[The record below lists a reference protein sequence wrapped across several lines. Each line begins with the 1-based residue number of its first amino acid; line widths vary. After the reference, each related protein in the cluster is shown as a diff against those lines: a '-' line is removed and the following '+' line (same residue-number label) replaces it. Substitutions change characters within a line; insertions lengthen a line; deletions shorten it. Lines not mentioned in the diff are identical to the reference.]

1 MYCVIQELKLK
12 RADAFGACKDLEVS
26 TNPFN
31 YTRTI
36 PQYGYFDGEERF
48 ERPIKNAYKISIHES
63 KRIKGVVTK
72 KQFVVTTVNYYTFA
86 TDWFV
91 IGEYDEKIS
100 DIAAK
105 LNTDCDTIYNL
116 IENKVSPLAQ
126 RIRDEFMQTE
136 EYAASQKHKAII
148 SEYKTQKALFAKQY
162 NVPDSEYDYCFN
174 VFGEMVNAEHYKTIA
189 NGESIQSTFW
199 QFQTTQTEPNLLQG
213 VC

>member
-12 RADAFGACKDLEVS
+12 RTDAFGACKDLEVS

-86 TDWFV
+86 TDWFRV
-91 IGEYDEKIS
+91 GEYYEKIS
-100 DIAAK
+100 DIADK
-105 LNTDCDTIYNL
+105 LNTDYDTIYNL

-126 RIRDEFMQTE
+126 SIRNEFMQTE
-136 EYAASQKHKAII
+136 EYAATQNRKAVIA
-148 SEYKTQKALFAKQY
+148 EYKTQKALFAEKY
-162 NVPDSEYDYCFN
+162 NMPDSEYDYCFN
-174 VFGEMVNAEHYKTIA
+174 VFGEVVNAEHYKRIT
-189 NGESIQSTFW
+189 NGESIQGTFR
-199 QFQTTQTEPNLLQG
+199 QLQTLQA
-213 VC
+213 

>member
-12 RADAFGACKDLEVS
+12 RADSFGACKDLEVS

-36 PQYGYFDGEERF
+36 PQYGYFDGGERH
-48 ERPIKNAYKISIHES
+48 ERPVKKAYKISIHES

-86 TDWFV
+86 TDWFRV
-91 IGEYDEKIS
+91 GDCYEKIS
-100 DIAAK
+100 DIADK
-105 LNTDCDTIYNL
+105 LNTDCDTVYNL

-136 EYAASQKHKAII
+136 EYATSQKHKSII
-148 SEYKTQKALFAKQY
+148 AEYKTQKALFAKKY
-162 NVPDSEYDYCFN
+162 NVPDSEYDYCFD
-174 VFGEMVNAEHYKTIA
+174 VFGEMVNAEHYKRIA
-189 NGESIQSTFW
+189 NGESIQGTFK
-199 QFQTTQTEPNLLQG
+199 QLQALQ
-213 VC
+213 V